1 MRHIISNGYN
11 LPSASSIA
19 IMLLKKY
26 SRDISIAINK
36 GVILRV
42 FYTCASPATP
52 MAQPPLR

>member
-1 MRHIISNGYN
+1 
-11 LPSASSIA
+11 
-19 IMLLKKY
+19 MLLKKY